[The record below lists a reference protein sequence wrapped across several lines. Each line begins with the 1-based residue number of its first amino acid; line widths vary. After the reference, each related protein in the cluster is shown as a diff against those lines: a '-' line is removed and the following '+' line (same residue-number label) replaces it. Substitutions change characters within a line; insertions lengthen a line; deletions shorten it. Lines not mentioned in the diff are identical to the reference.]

1 MSMSDDG
8 KPHFTYYD
16 AARMLSYVWDGGSMM
31 EVAYGGYGEPVIAR
45 IPASRY
51 MQAAQSPAEALHE
64 FEAHIRAE
72 GNPFN
77 VDLEVYPR

>member
-16 AARMLSYVWDGGSMM
+16 AERLLSYVWDGGPMM

-45 IPASRY
+45 VQASLN
-51 MQAAQSPAEALHE
+51 MQSIQSPEMALHQ
-64 FEAHIRAE
+64 FEGHIRSE
-72 GNPFN
+72 SNPFN
-77 VDLEVYPR
+77 VDLDVYPR

>member
-16 AARMLSYVWDGGSMM
+16 AERMLSYVWDGGPMM
-31 EVAYGGYGEPVIAR
+31 EVSFGGYGEPVIAL
-45 IPASRY
+45 IPASRN
-51 MQAAQSPAEALHE
+51 MQSIQTPVMALHE
-64 FEAHIRAE
+64 FAHWVMSE